1 MGIQKRG
8 IPAIA
13 AIMMGWLKKSEP
25 KVVVTE
31 EAQPKA
37 ETAPKAAPKAVEEK
51 SVVDKENL
59 VNAATSKDAAVELPK
74 KPETATKS
82 QQPTESAKPA
92 KRVAE
97 SSASSKET
105 RKKVKTEAPKGD
117 QPQTKQTEDKQTQLS
132 RLLDKAAFAGTVTPR
147 LMCALKTLG
156 GHQATDTIVEC
167 VTQLVQN
174 ANTMMAG
181 KNSEVQLQEKI
192 ATFDLSKAKML
203 TSSALSGVSLLC
215 PRGKFDVFWCESV
228 ACFRGKSTNCVVHYD
243 NIKHMFQLPMSPV
256 EKKTLIV
263 LVLLTPVP
271 YMKQML
277 QQVVIS
283 VPDADKRSVDKPTS
297 PLPDSMTGTLKAVL
311 CEGFTTLCGKPATG
325 PSQKT
330 YHNASGGLAL
340 KAYLKVQDGL
350 LFFFRVGLCFT
361 KPYTFVN
368 ASEIEAYE
376 IEPTGRTFEI
386 NLLLKSGK
394 KVDFSMID
402 SAEYEGVAKYF
413 KKMTAKGLIC
423 LTPASDEEQ
432 LPEAAANNTKGEP
445 EGTQEQEGNS
455 CSETESESDDEYN
468 PEEPSSDDEG
478 AKDGDESSE
487 EEDGEEEEEEDRSK
501 KVSKK

>member
-1 MGIQKRG
+1 VLLWGFKQSIQSRR
-8 IPAIA
+8 
-13 AIMMGWLKKSEP
+13 IMMGWLKKSEP
-25 KVVVTE
+25 KVAVTE

-37 ETAPKAAPKAVEEK
+37 EAALTAAPKAVEEK

-74 KPETATKS
+74 KPETIKS
-82 QQPTESAKPA
+82 QQPAESAKPA

-105 RKKVKTEAPKGD
+105 RKKVKTEAAKVD
-117 QPQTKQTEDKQTQLS
+117 QPQTKQTEDKQKQLS
-132 RLLDKAAFAGTVTPR
+132 RLLEKAAFAGTVTPR
-147 LMCALKTLG
+147 LMSALKELG
-156 GHQATDTIVEC
+156 GHQATDTIVDC

-181 KNSEVQLQEKI
+181 KKSEVQLQEKI
-192 ATFDLSKAKML
+192 GTFDLSKAKML
-203 TSSALSGVSLLC
+203 TASELSGVSLLS

-243 NIKHMFQLPMSPV
+243 NIKHMFQLPMAPL

-263 LVLLTPVP
+263 LVLITPVP
-271 YMKQML
+271 YMKQTL

-283 VPDADKRSVDKPTS
+283 VPDADKCTVNKPSS
-297 PLPDSMTGTLKAVL
+297 PLPDSMSGTLKAVL
-311 CEGFTTLCGKPATG
+311 CEGFTTLVGKPATG

-330 YHNASGGLAL
+330 YHNTSGGLAL

-423 LTPASDEEQ
+423 PSPASDQEQ
-432 LPEAAANNTKGEP
+432 LPEAADDTKPEE

-468 PEEPSSDDEG
+468 PEEPSSDEEG
-478 AKDGDESSE
+478 AKNGDESSE
-487 EEDGEEEEEEDRSK
+487 DEDGEEEEEEDRPK